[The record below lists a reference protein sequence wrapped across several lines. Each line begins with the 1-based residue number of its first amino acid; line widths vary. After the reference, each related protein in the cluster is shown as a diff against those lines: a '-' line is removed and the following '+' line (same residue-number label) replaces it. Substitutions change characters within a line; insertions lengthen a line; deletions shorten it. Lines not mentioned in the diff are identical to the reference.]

1 MTTTDLAAPADAASV
16 GRPAADHPH
25 HHATASVAAIL
36 AESAARYPDDVA
48 VVVGEQRI
56 TYAELWDQTLAYA
69 GALRARGVT
78 EGSRVAMLIPNV
90 PDFPRVYYATLA
102 LGAVVVPVH
111 ALLKRHEIEYVLR
124 DSGAAL
130 LVCAAPL
137 IAEGAAGAALAGVDV
152 VTVLTPPVADDADGS
167 APPSLEAL
175 AASSAPL
182 TTLTP
187 RDPFDTATIL
197 YTSGTTGQPKGA
209 EGSHFALLE
218 QVNTLLMS
226 TFDMRRGDVLLG
238 ALPLFHTFGQTCTM
252 NTGFRAG
259 ATIVMLPKFDGDAA
273 LAAMVEHGCGIFMG
287 VPTMYMGLLD
297 AATRTDARPHLRYA
311 ISGGASLP
319 LAVLERFEA
328 VYGAP
333 IHEGYG
339 LTETSPVA
347 SFNHVG
353 RTPRPGTIGTP
364 VWGVEVEIA
373 DPAVQDRID
382 MLPRGTIGELVIR
395 GHNLM
400 NGYRNR
406 PDATAAAVV
415 DGWFRTG
422 DLGTK
427 DDEGFLTIVD
437 RTKDMII
444 RNGYNVY
451 PREVEEVLA
460 AHEDVTMAAVF
471 GVPHDVHG
479 QEIAAAVVLADG
491 ATTSSDE
498 LVRYVA
504 DAIAAYKYPRVVHVV
519 DALPLG
525 PSGKVLKR
533 ALVERFGSEPAPGPE
548 EHAGA

>member
-1 MTTTDLAAPADAASV
+1 MTRTEPTTAAHHGTP
-16 GRPAADHPH
+16 RPTR
-25 HHATASVAAIL
+25 ATASVAAIL

-48 VVVGEQRI
+48 VIVGDHRT
-56 TYAELWDQTLAYA
+56 TYAELWSETLAYA

-78 EGSRVAMLIPNV
+78 EGSRVAMLVPNV
-90 PDFPRVYYATLA
+90 ADFARVYYATLA

-111 ALLKRHEIEYVLR
+111 ALLKRREIEYLLQ
-124 DSGAAL
+124 DSGAML

-137 IAEGAAGAALAGVDV
+137 LAEGAAGAELAGVDV
-152 VTVLTPPVADDADGS
+152 ITVLAPADHDDHDGHDGTDR
-167 APPSLEAL
+167 LEAL
-175 AASSAPL
+175 AAAAEPL
-182 TTLTP
+182 DTYVP

-197 YTSGTTGQPKGA
+197 YTSGTTGKPKGA

-218 QVNTLLMS
+218 QVNTNLMS
-226 TFDMRRGDVLLG
+226 TFDMHRGDVLLG

-273 LAAMVEHGCGIFMG
+273 LSAMVEHGCEIFMG
-287 VPTMYMGLLD
+287 VPTMYMALLD
-297 AATRTDARPHLRYA
+297 AATRNDARPDLRYA

-319 LAVLERFEA
+319 LAVLERFQS
-328 VYGAP
+328 VFDAP

-347 SFNHVG
+347 TFNHVG
-353 RTPRPGTIGTP
+353 RAPRPGTIGTP
-364 VWGVEVEIA
+364 VWGVDVEIA
-373 DPAVQDRID
+373 DPATPDAIVL
-382 MLPRGTIGELVIR
+382 LPHGEIGELVIR

-400 NGYRNR
+400 NGYLDR
-406 PDATAAAVV
+406 PEDTDAAIV

-427 DDEGFLTIVD
+427 DDDGFLTIVD

-451 PREVEEVLA
+451 PRQVEEVLA
-460 AHEDVTMAAVF
+460 THPDVTMAAVF
-471 GVPHDVHG
+471 GVPHELHG
-479 QEIAAAVVLADG
+479 QEIEAAVVLRAG
-491 ATTSSDE
+491 ATVSPDALVRFVSDE
-498 LVRYVA
+498 
-504 DAIAAYKYPRVVHVV
+504 IAAYKFPRVVHVV

-533 ALVERFGSEPAPGPE
+533 TLVEQFSTPVDAATAPA
-548 EHAGA
+548 

>member
-1 MTTTDLAAPADAASV
+1 MTTTDLADPTDASARQT
-16 GRPAADHPH
+16 GDDRPH
-25 HHATASVAAIL
+25 HHATASVAAVL

-48 VVVGEQRI
+48 VIVGEQRI

-152 VTVLTPPVADDADGS
+152 VTVLAPPVADDADGS
-167 APPSLEAL
+167 VPPSLEAL

-297 AATRTDARPHLRYA
+297 AATRTDARPDLRYA

-373 DPAVQDRID
+373 DPAVQDRIE

-479 QEIAAAVVLADG
+479 QEIAAAVVLTDG
-491 ATTSSDE
+491 ATTTSEE
-498 LVRYVA
+498 LVRYVS

-533 ALVERFGSEPAPGPE
+533 ALVERFGSVPAPGQGE
-548 EHAGA
+548 AGGA